1 MELVKNKAQC
11 CGCTACKNDCPKQ
24 AIEMVED
31 EQGFLY
37 PEINQEKCIDCGL
50 CKKTCFYQSGYK
62 VLDDHLDKIETYA
75 VKHKDLKIRMSSRSG
90 GIFTALSDEIL
101 NQNGVIYGVGYKDA
115 FRVCYKR
122 AETKEQRNEF
132 RGSKYVQS
140 EVGDI
145 FKQVKMDLNNGR
157 KVLFS
162 GTPCHVAGLAKFIK
176 NKEGLFLIDIVC
188 HGTPSPK
195 IFRDY
200 ISFLEKKYNGKIE
213 QFDFRDKSFGWNT
226 HIESFIINRNKIS
239 KTIYT
244 DLFYKHIMFRPSC
257 YNCQFTNLNR
267 ASDITIADCW
277 GIEKNRS
284 DVSDNKGV
292 SLVIIN
298 TKKGKNL
305 YELAISDIEQ
315 YEIDIKDYLQPQM
328 QYPNK
333 RNKKYEEFWND
344 YKEKGFD
351 YIIKKYAE
359 QNLFEKV
366 KKYLKGIKLVQFV
379 WRLIKQKIN
388 V

>member
-1 MELVKNKAQC
+1 MELVKDKAQC
-11 CGCTACKNDCPKQ
+11 CGCTACKNICPKQ

-37 PEINQEKCIDCGL
+37 PEISQEKCINCGL

-75 VKHKDLKIRMSSRSG
+75 VKHKNLKIRMESRSG

-101 NQNGVIYGVGYKDA
+101 NQNGVIYGVGYKNG
-115 FRVCYKR
+115 FKVCYKR
-122 AETKEQRNEF
+122 AETEEQRSEF

-145 FKQVKMDLNNGR
+145 FKQVKMDLDNGR

-162 GTPCHVAGLAKFIK
+162 GTPCHVAGLAKFIR
-176 NKEGLFLIDIVC
+176 NKENLFLVDIVC

-195 IFRDY
+195 IFKDY
-200 ISFLEKKYNGKIE
+200 ISFLEKKYGGKVE

-226 HIESFIINRNKIS
+226 HIESFVINREKIA

-244 DLFYKHIMFRPSC
+244 DLFYKHIMFRKSC

-267 ASDITIADCW
+267 PSDITIADCW
-277 GIEKNRS
+277 GIEKNRP
-284 DVSDNKGV
+284 DVNDNKGV
-292 SLVIIN
+292 SLVIVN
-298 TKKGKNL
+298 TEKGKKL
-305 YELAISDIEQ
+305 YENIMPEIEQ
-315 YEIDIKDYLQPQM
+315 YKVDIKDYLQPQM

-333 RNKKYEEFWND
+333 KYKKYEEFWND
-344 YKEKGFD
+344 YKEKGFE
-351 YIIKKYAE
+351 YITKKYAGK
-359 QNLFEKV
+359 NLLGKV
-366 KKYLKGIKLVQFV
+366 KRTLRKVRLLRWIWEKIK
-379 WRLIKQKIN
+379 
-388 V
+388 